1 MTPVA
6 VLVGPQLP
14 PEGVTTGVTTAPG
27 AQSPA
32 DLSQWA
38 CEPQAALVVQVFAW
52 HKPAVQLSPATQSV
66 SLLQAAGVHW
76 PRWLVQVALQ
86 RLKGSKKVRPAEV
99 GPSRHP
105 GAQVPLTRRQDPQ
118 GVPPTQVGLDRVQV
132 GLLKRTP
139 GSQGVPRTICAETS
153 VARSRGKIRPQRVQ
167 ASFDACRMTAPGAA
181 NADDLSNKH
190 YSHLAVF

>member
-52 HKPAVQLSPATQSV
+52 HKPAVQLSPAMARAGRVAEIERIKKGQAGRGGTIQTSGRTGAADA
-66 SLLQAAGVHW
+66 AAGPAGSAADTGRIG
-76 PRWLVQVALQ
+76 PRASRIVEANTRIAGRAPNDL
-86 RLKGSKKVRPAEV
+86 RRNISRKK
-99 GPSRHP
+99 
-105 GAQVPLTRRQDPQ
+105 
-118 GVPPTQVGLDRVQV
+118 
-132 GLLKRTP
+132 
-139 GSQGVPRTICAETS
+139 
-153 VARSRGKIRPQRVQ
+153 
-167 ASFDACRMTAPGAA
+167 
-181 NADDLSNKH
+181 
-190 YSHLAVF
+190 